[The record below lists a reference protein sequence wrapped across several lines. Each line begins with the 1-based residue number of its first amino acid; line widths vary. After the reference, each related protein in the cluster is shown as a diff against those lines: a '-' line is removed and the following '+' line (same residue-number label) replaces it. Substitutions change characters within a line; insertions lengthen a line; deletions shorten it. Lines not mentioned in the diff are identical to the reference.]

1 MWKRKWLVLGILLPI
16 LIVGSISGV
25 ALAQTESGDESEPED
40 RYQAL
45 LDRVGAI
52 YEENTGV
59 ALDPEQLGSALGQA
73 RSEMRDE
80 ALENRLGDLVD
91 EGTITQEEADQY
103 LEWWQ
108 DRPDVELPGL
118 KGRGFGG
125 GMMGGRGFGGWGGG
139 PFCAPDA
146 SDEAGV

>member
-25 ALAQTESGDESEPED
+25 ALADTESGDEGQTPED
-40 RYQAL
+40 RICE
-45 LDRVGAI
+45 I

-59 ALDPEQLGSALGQA
+59 ALDPEQLEGALDQA

-80 ALENRLGDLVD
+80 ALESRVQGLVD

-108 DRPDVELPGL
+108 DRPDVELPGP
-118 KGRGFGG
+118 KGRGFGDG
-125 GMMGGRGFGGWGGG
+125 GMMGDRGMHRFGGG

-146 SDEAGV
+146 SDEA